1 MPLYLTLFGVF
12 SLSGIFWFVSA
23 EGFSVAAGVT
33 GDPRFDGCSLPL
45 LLAAS
50 QCVGLTLVYA
60 GGQGLLAWSTKL
72 KARVDKLDMEKL
84 EAAAVSTL
92 FCAAVTGLPPLLAIA
107 AVAGSVKLRVTTF
120 LVVTFSGRFVRFA
133 LLYHF
138 GSAIFGMLGLP
149 LPESLPF

>member
-84 EAAAVSTL
+84 EAATASINLILKEDIGPHLVS
-92 FCAAVTGLPPLLAIA
+92 PPKPI
-107 AVAGSVKLRVTTF
+107 
-120 LVVTFSGRFVRFA
+120 SGPIVWR
-133 LLYHF
+133 HT
-138 GSAIFGMLGLP
+138 M
-149 LPESLPF
+149 